1 MLIEGSCHCG
11 NLRFGLNW
19 EPEPKE
25 IVARRCDCS
34 FCTRHGG
41 VWTSNPKAQLRVRV
55 ADPAAV
61 SRYTFGTGSA
71 VFHVCSR
78 CGVVPVVSSEVQGH
92 TYAVVNVGAFTNV
105 SAALITEAAM
115 SFEGETLEQRLARR
129 TRNWIADVEF
139 VSAAA
144 Q

>member
-1 MLIEGSCHCG
+1 MRIEGSCHCG
-11 NLRFGLNW
+11 NLSFGLDW
-19 EPEPKE
+19 EPEPTE
-25 IVARRCDCS
+25 IVARRCSCS

-41 VWTSNPKAQLRVRV
+41 VWTSNPQAQLRVRV

-61 SRYTFGTGSA
+61 SRYTFGTGTA

-78 CGVVPVVSSEVQGH
+78 CGVVPVVSSEVSGH

-105 SAALITEAAM
+105 SPARIREAPM
-115 SFEGETLEQRLARR
+115 SFDGETLGERLARR

-139 VSAAA
+139 ADTAAP
-144 Q
+144 